1 MNDPVLEFLETYKE
15 KKNSHKCHR
24 LNLKYYFNHV
34 QVDPTKY
41 FKKKRDYNTD
51 YEDYAKTMKHLSRC
65 TRASRLGTVK
75 LFLEEN
81 DIIIPKKTLRKTK
94 IKNKPQTIDEIPSVE
109 ELKQILS
116 HGNCKDR
123 SLFLFCSTSGCRIS
137 EILQLKF
144 VDIPSIRKHERN
156 EKIIFPVKV
165 YIRSEISK
173 NEEPRITFISSEC
186 WEALIEWLK
195 ERENYLN
202 TAAKRINHRYKKDTK
217 DDRIFPFSY
226 SIAYKGWHRLLR
238 KANFLDKENKV
249 GVDPGTGIARM
260 HLHVLRAF
268 FKNRLISANI
278 QERYIETIL
287 GHIGYV
293 GGAYDKYDDKTLA
306 DAYSQG
312 EHALLVFTSTPD
324 LSGVHEQLKE
334 VTQDNKELQRQL
346 NDIRMEMLEIKLKQV
361 QELTKKQNK

>member
-51 YEDYAKTMKHLSRC
+51 YEDYAKTMTHLSRC

-81 DIIIPKKTLRKTK
+81 DIIIPKKTLRRNK
-94 IKNKPQTIDEIPSVE
+94 IKNKPQTLPEIPSIE

-123 SLFLFCSTSGCRIS
+123 SLFLFCSTSGCRIN

-144 VDIPSIRKHERN
+144 MDIPSIRKHERN
-156 EKIIFPVKV
+156 EKIIFPIKV

-195 ERENYLN
+195 ERENYLT
-202 TAAKRINHRYKKDTK
+202 TAAKRINHRYKKDTE
-217 DDRIFPFSY
+217 DDRVFPFSY

-238 KANFLDKENKV
+238 KANFLDKKNKV
-249 GVDPGTGIARM
+249 GVDPSTGIARM

-278 QERYIETIL
+278 QERYIETLL

-312 EHALLVFTSTPD
+312 EHALLVFTSSPD
-324 LSGVHEQLKE
+324 LSGVHSELKE
-334 VTQDNKELQRQL
+334 KD
-346 NDIRMEMLEIKLKQV
+346 KQI
-361 QELTKKQNK
+361 QELRNQMQKLMVEVLTMKENKKD

>member
-1 MNDPVLEFLETYKE
+1 MNDPIAEFLETYKE

-24 LNLKYYFNHV
+24 LNLKYYFNYV
-34 QVDPTKY
+34 KVDPSKY
-41 FKKKRDYNTD
+41 FKKKRDYSTD
-51 YEDYAKTMKHLSRC
+51 YEEYAKTMTHLSRC

-81 DIIIPKKTLRKTK
+81 DITIPKKTLRRTK
-94 IKNKPQTIDEIPSVE
+94 IKNKPQTIDEIPSIE
-109 ELKQILS
+109 QLKQILS

-123 SLFLFCSTSGCRIS
+123 AWSLFAATSGCRIQ

-144 VDIPSIRKHERN
+144 VDVPSIRKLERN
-156 EKIIFPVKV
+156 EKITFPVKV
-165 YIRSEISK
+165 YIRGEISK

-186 WEALIEWLK
+186 WETLIEWLR

-202 TAAKRINHRYKKDTK
+202 TAAKRINHKYKKDTK

-226 SIAYKGWHRLLR
+226 SVAYKGWHRLLT
-238 KANFLDKENKV
+238 KADFLDKENKV
-249 GVDPGTGIARM
+249 GIDPSTGIARM

-268 FKNRLISANI
+268 FKNRLISANV

-293 GGAYDKYDDKTLA
+293 GGAYDKYDEKTLA

-312 EHALLVFTSTPD
+312 EHALLVFTSIPD
-324 LSGVHEQLKE
+324 LSGVTEQLKE
-334 VTQDNKELQRQL
+334 KDTEIKDLKQQMH
-346 NDIRMEMLEIKLKQV
+346 DIRMELLEVKLKQV
-361 QELTKKQNK
+361 QELQRKKG

>member
-24 LNLKYYFNHV
+24 LNLKYYFNYV
-34 QVDPTKY
+34 KVDPSKY
-41 FKKKRDYNTD
+41 FKKKRDYSTD
-51 YEDYAKTMKHLSRC
+51 YAEYAKTMTHLSRC
-65 TRASRLGTVK
+65 TRASRLGTIK

-81 DIIIPKKTLRKTK
+81 DITIPKKTLRKTK
-94 IKNKPQTIDEIPSVE
+94 IKNKPQTIDEIPSIE

-123 SLFLFCSTSGCRIS
+123 ALFLFAATSGCRIM

-186 WEALIEWLK
+186 WETLIEWLK

-238 KANFLDKENKV
+238 KANFLDKKNKV
-249 GVDPGTGIARM
+249 GIDPSTGIARM

-324 LSGVHEQLKE
+324 LSGVHAEMKE
-334 VTQDNKELQRQL
+334 KDQRIS
-346 NDIRMEMLEIKLKQV
+346 DLERTM
-361 QELTKKQNK
+361 QELKAQVIEMRLERIEKANGIKKK

>member
-34 QVDPTKY
+34 DIKSTKY
-41 FKKKRDYNTD
+41 FNKKRDYIKD
-51 YEDYAKTMKHLSRC
+51 YETYSKTMTHLSRC

-81 DIIIPKKTLRKTK
+81 DITIPKKTLRRTK
-94 IKNKPQTIDEIPSVE
+94 IKNKPQTIDEIPTNE
-109 ELKQILS
+109 QLKKILS

-123 SLFLFCSTSGCRIS
+123 ALFTFATSSGCRIN

-144 VDIPSIRKHERN
+144 VDVPSIHKLERN
-156 EKIIFPVKV
+156 EEIEFPIKV
-165 YIRSEISK
+165 YIRGEIAK

-186 WEALIEWLK
+186 WEALIEWLR
-195 ERENYLN
+195 ERDTYLI
-202 TAAKRINHRYKKDTK
+202 TAARRINHKYIKDTK

-226 SIAYKGWHRLLR
+226 STAYKGWHRLLR
-238 KANFLDKENKV
+238 KAGFLDKKNKV
-249 GVDPGTGIARM
+249 GVDPTTGVARM
-260 HLHVLRAF
+260 HIHVLRAF

-293 GGAYDKYDDKTLA
+293 GGAYDKYDSETLA
-306 DAYSQG
+306 DAYSKG
-312 EHALLVFTSTPD
+312 EHSLLIFESQPD
-324 LSGVHEQLKE
+324 LTGVHE
-334 VTQDNKELQRQL
+334 ELHEKDKQIS
-346 NDIRMEMLEIKLKQV
+346 DLERKM
-361 QELTKKQNK
+361 QELTAQVTELRLERIEKANGIKKK